1 MKKLFYIFVLFL
13 FYLSTGVAQVSITL
27 PQADE
32 NFKKS
37 YPIDGTYILES
48 QNQVVYDYFR
58 DNPLPVNAQQLRK
71 TVDLGYTVGMAKAF
85 YAYDFE
91 TSTRYSTN
99 FTCRA
104 VGTDCYIF
112 VEDGIWNTYVNQ
124 AGVDSV
130 KKAFDSSTPANPS
143 KGIYAMDTTA
153 FGQPPNVDGDPRI
166 VILILDIKD
175 GYSGSGGYVAG
186 YFDSYNEMTSASYPS
201 SNKGECYYID
211 GNPLN
216 LTTQSGLETGMSTTA
231 HEFQHM
237 INWNYH
243 QSSPQT
249 TFINE
254 SCSMLA
260 ELNAGYPQYNQS
272 LYLDETNHYLL
283 DWRYGDN
290 TNVLNDYSRAQK
302 FALYLW
308 NQFGIGIYKYIVQS
322 SAYNGIPLYEYSL
335 QQIGSSLTFN
345 DVFTNWLIANELND
359 QSYNPSY
366 GYNYPDIQTVNPT
379 TYYNPN
385 ATGGTSVDRLGADYF
400 SFALGSNLKIKFST
414 VSTSLVVKAIKT
426 GPGVTDVVNVPLNSE
441 FSVPDFGTTYSNVTF
456 VVINTNQSVNQNY
469 TFTSTGVATSTAQ
482 ELKWDTAEPL
492 GTFTLTTM
500 DTVAVQFDA
509 YPGARLD
516 SIKVA
521 LRNAG
526 SIVGGVWES
535 TGKVQPTPLG
545 NKLAGPF
552 TASIATTSPYPYP
565 VPYQNWAT
573 VDLRSYSIST
583 EKDFVVGFVIGK
595 TPSVPGVM
603 VTGEPNPGP
612 YHSFTYLQAA
622 DGVTTPNW
630 YYYTK
635 GTDSVWV
642 YLIRAY
648 VSVITSTGEEKVVE
662 LTPSNF
668 SLGQNYPN
676 PFNPNTNIQYSIGSR
691 QFVSLKVYN
700 LLGNEVA
707 TLVNKEQQ
715 AGTYNVPFTMSN
727 LNLSSGTYFYRLQA
741 GNFVETKKMILLK

>member
-1 MKKLFYIFVLFL
+1 MKYLGYILALFL
-13 FYLSTGVAQVSITL
+13 FYLSTGVAQVPITL
-27 PQADE
+27 PSTDE
-32 NFKKS
+32 NLKKI
-37 YPIDGTYILES
+37 YPIDGTHILES

-85 YAYDFE
+85 YALDF
-91 TSTRYSTN
+91 TTNTRYSTN

-104 VGTDCYIF
+104 VGTNCYIF
-112 VEDGIWNTYVNQ
+112 VEDAIWNTYANQ
-124 AGVDSV
+124 EGVDSV

-166 VILILDIKD
+166 VILILDIQD
-175 GYSGSGGYVAG
+175 GFSGSGGYIAG
-186 YFDSYNEMTSASYPS
+186 YFDSYNELTSASYPN
-201 SNKGECYYID
+201 SNQGECYYID

-216 LTTQSGLETGMSTTA
+216 LTTPGGLETGMSTTA

-254 SCSMLA
+254 SCSKLA
-260 ELNAGYPQYNQS
+260 ELWCGYPTDNQAGYAN
-272 LYLDETNHYLL
+272 ETNYYLL
-283 DWRYGDN
+283 GWRRDDN
-290 TNVLNDYSRAQK
+290 TLVLNDYSRAQK

-308 NQFGIGIYKYIVQS
+308 DQFGIGIFKYIVQS
-322 SAYNGIPLYEYSL
+322 SAYNGIPLYNYSL
-335 QQIGSSLTFN
+335 QQVGQTLTFT
-345 DVFTNWLIANELND
+345 DVFTNWLIANNLND
-359 QSYNPSY
+359 TTVNRSY
-366 GYNYPDIQTVNPT
+366 GYTYPNITKSETT

-385 ATGGTSVDRLGADYF
+385 ASGGNSVYNLGAEYF
-400 SFALGSNLKIKFST
+400 SFALGSNLKITFLS
-414 VSTSLVVKAIKT
+414 VSASIIVKAIKT
-426 GPGVTDVVNVPLNSE
+426 GTGVTEVVDVPLNMQ
-441 FSVPDFGTTYSNVTF
+441 FSIPDFGTTYSKVTF
-456 VVINTNQSVNQNY
+456 VVINTNQSVSQNY
-469 TFTSTGVATSTAQ
+469 TFTSTGVATSSAQ
-482 ELKWDTAEPL
+482 ELKWDTAEPT
-492 GTFTLTTM
+492 GYYNFVTGDTL
-500 DTVAVQFDA
+500 AVQFDA

-516 SIKVA
+516 SIRVA
-521 LRNAG
+521 LRRAG
-526 SIVGGVWES
+526 SIVGGVWEF
-535 TGKVQPTPLG
+535 TGNVQPTPLK

-552 TASIATTSPYPYP
+552 IASITTETTVPYP

-573 VDLRSYSIST
+573 VNLSSYSIST
-583 EKDFVVGFVIGK
+583 DKPFVVGFVVGK
-595 TPSVPGVM
+595 TPSAPAIMKTDVPSS
-603 VTGEPNPGP
+603 GP

-622 DGVTTPNW
+622 DGVPTPNW
-630 YYYTK
+630 YYLTS
-635 GTDSVWV
+635 GTDTAAI

-662 LTPSNF
+662 LNPSNY

-676 PFNPNTNIQYSIGSR
+676 PFNPSTNIQYSISKR

-707 TLVNKEQQ
+707 TLVNEEKP
-715 AGTYNVPFTMSN
+715 AGSYNVPFAIGN
-727 LNLSSGTYFYRLQA
+727 LQLSSGTYFYRLQA